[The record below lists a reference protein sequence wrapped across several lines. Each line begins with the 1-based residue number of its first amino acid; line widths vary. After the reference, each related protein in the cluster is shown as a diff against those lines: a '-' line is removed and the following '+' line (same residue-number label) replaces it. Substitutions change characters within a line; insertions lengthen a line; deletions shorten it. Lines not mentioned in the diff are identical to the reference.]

1 MEQQN
6 EKNFRVLKIILFES
20 GPKNSHNPEKD
31 TCHWQSICYETHLRF
46 NISLREIFFK
56 SASLRVMKKHHE
68 SSLMQ
73 ILQEFGALKHID
85 CQTVF

>member
-56 SASLRVMKKHHE
+56 SGSLRVMKKHDQ

-73 ILQEFGALKHID
+73 ILQEFGNLQHVA
-85 CQTVF
+85 CQAVF